1 VVRRGPRGA
10 GSRPHPAI
18 LGRALG
24 IAAVVAVEGA
34 LALRDGEP
42 VLVDGGRGTVE
53 RDPSPADV
61 AAARAA
67 RGARAERRRFDG
79 EGRTA
84 DGRRVALR
92 ANVAAGQD
100 AREAAAAGADGV
112 GLFRTEG
119 RSSTSPN
126 SKDEKHTSA

>member
-84 DGRRVALR
+84 DGRRVELL
-92 ANVAAGQD
+92 ANVASGQD
-100 AREAAAAGADGV
+100 AREAAAAGAEGV
-112 GLFRTEG
+112 GLFRTEVCFLG
-119 RSSTSPN
+119 RTVEP
-126 SKDEKHTSA
+126 TV